1 LSVNNGIDHCLT
13 FEFGDRVR
21 MTQRPEWGI
30 GAVTRVENVPMK
42 GEMTQSL
49 TVRFPNAGMKT
60 LNGSV
65 AKLERVE
72 AEEATDTPKVD
83 RIAGID
89 RIAEDELLAG
99 LADRKLKEVM
109 LAIPESCSD
118 PFRTVEARLESTL
131 GLYRFDQGGRGL
143 MDWAVAQTG
152 LDDPLSRF
160 NRHELE
166 QHFNRWACERD
177 SHLNKLLR
185 EARESGLST
194 DSVMAKASPAAI
206 AAARRGR

>member
-1 LSVNNGIDHCLT
+1 MSLNNGVDRCVT

-21 MTQRPEWGI
+21 MTQRPEWGV
-30 GAVTRVENVPMK
+30 GAITRVENVPIK

-72 AEEATDTPKVD
+72 AEQSAEEPRVD
-83 RIAGID
+83 RISGID
-89 RIAEDELLAG
+89 RIAEDEMLAG

-109 LAIPESCSD
+109 LAIPEQCSD
-118 PFRTVEARLESTL
+118 PFRTLESRLQSTL
-131 GLYRFDQGGRGL
+131 DLFRFDQGGRGL
-143 MDWAVAQTG
+143 MDWSVAQTG

-160 NRHELE
+160 NRLELE
-166 QHFNRWACERD
+166 QHFERWACERD
-177 SHLNKLLR
+177 AHLNKLLR
-185 EARESGLST
+185 EARESGLQM
-194 DSVMAKASPAAI
+194 DALLAKAPPAAV
-206 AAARRGR
+206 AATRRGR

>member
-1 LSVNNGIDHCLT
+1 MSVNNGIDRCVT

-30 GAVTRVENVPMK
+30 GAITRVENVPMK

-72 AEEATDTPKVD
+72 ADEVSQEPKVD
-83 RIAGID
+83 RISGID
-89 RIAEDELLAG
+89 RIAEDEMLAG

-109 LAIPESCSD
+109 LAIPDQCAD
-118 PFRTVEARLESTL
+118 PFRTIEARLQSTL
-131 GLYRFDQGGRGL
+131 DLYRFDQGGRGL

-166 QHFNRWACERD
+166 QHFTRWACERD
-177 SHLNKLLR
+177 AHLNKLLR
-185 EARESGLST
+185 EAREAGIQA
-194 DSVMAKASPAAI
+194 DSLIAKAPPAAMS
-206 AAARRGR
+206 AARRGR